1 MAQRQLERLEDQ
13 NRVFDSESLSS
24 ESEDVE
30 ESKKRSFDDSQ
41 GRSNTSGEADKTK
54 ANTTAKS
61 GDSAIEVASVKALQE
76 SLDRFNNIQDQDGN
90 RVRQELLQLANKA
103 QSEKHAIAKQLD
115 HLKDKQRAMKSKMA
129 NMEDKNSGLKQSLE
143 TAEQRNEK

>member
-90 RVRQELLQLANKA
+90 RVR
-103 QSEKHAIAKQLD
+103 
-115 HLKDKQRAMKSKMA
+115 
-129 NMEDKNSGLKQSLE
+129 
-143 TAEQRNEK
+143 